1 MRTVVEEEREFGG
14 STVPFLVR
22 EVPRARRI
30 SIRVTHEGVVVTKP
44 RRTPQYEVE
53 EFLAASENWILERL
67 AEHEEKV
74 VATLNDRVPYL
85 GAERTI
91 RQASTPPVRLAGDE
105 FWAMGETRDERMANV
120 VAWMRRRSKPVI
132 RDAVARWSSEMGIAV
147 KRVSV
152 RDQRARWGSCSDRG
166 SLSFNWRLIMT
177 PPEVLEYIVVH
188 EMAHIQEHNHSRRF
202 WTLVERF
209 CQEFTVHEGW
219 LDENGDRLMAVG
231 R

>member
-14 STVPFLVR
+14 STVRFLVR

-44 RRTPQYEVE
+44 RRTPKYEVE
-53 EFLAASENWILERL
+53 EFLAASEKWILERL

-74 VATLNDRVPYL
+74 VTTLNDRVPFL
-85 GAERTI
+85 GIERTI
-91 RQASTPPVRLAGDE
+91 RQASTPPVRLAGDD
-105 FWAMGETRDERMANV
+105 FWAMGENQGERMANV
-120 VAWMRRRSKPVI
+120 VAGMRRRSKPVI
-132 RDAVARWSSEMGIAV
+132 RDAVARWSCEMGIVV

-152 RDQRARWGSCSDRG
+152 RDQRSRWGSCSDRG

-177 PPEVLEYIVVH
+177 PPDVLEYIVVH
-188 EMAHIQEHNHSRRF
+188 EMAHIEEHNHSRKF
-202 WTLVERF
+202 WSLVERH
-209 CQEFTVHEGW
+209 CHEYRLHEKW